1 MSQELLVLVLEDEL
15 ENTVIELLSLLSSP
29 DFGAI
34 QVQKAN
40 SAETALEILQSAN
53 ITLVI
58 LGLPISSTFGDG
70 LNLLLKMRQLKPLIP
85 IVTLVSQDTMGI
97 GVQALEFGAFAYLPR
112 QYLTAETLRQVIHNA
127 AQKARALESFSQIS
141 AVDEAVINAFPV
153 CVAVL
158 DDAGGVTAVNQEWQQ
173 LAQTT
178 HDPLI
183 TQTQVGHNFLQLC
196 QSIKRADVA
205 AVIQE
210 ALTGRKTM
218 EALEYSWK
226 EPEESLLTWRKL
238 NVTPLR
244 WPKGGAIVSLQEVTE
259 LVNSQI
265 HLATYE
271 TRLSEMKNNFSAL
284 VHDLR
289 SPLTSLRLYLDLLVK
304 GNMARREQY
313 VAVMVQEA
321 VHMEQLIDDMLTLTR
336 IEEIEDFQ
344 FTPVNLTHLVE
355 QVVLVEQPVAE
366 GRSLT
371 LVFLNPQQ
379 AVWVMG
385 QSRQLIRV
393 ITNLVANGLRYTVAG
408 GVQIILEQDDAARR
422 MILTVIDTG
431 IGIAPEVL
439 PFIFE
444 PFFRSARAQNVSP
457 KGTGLGLSIVKRIVT
472 LHNGSIDVF
481 SELNQG
487 TTFRIILP
495 TIEAPAI

>member
-1 MSQELLVLVLEDEL
+1 MSQDLLVLVLEDEL
-15 ENTVIELLSLLSSP
+15 ENTVIELLSRLSLS

-34 QVQKAN
+34 QAQKAD
-40 SAETALEILQSAN
+40 SVDTALEMLQSTN
-53 ITLVI
+53 FTLVI

-70 LNLLLKMRQLKPLIP
+70 LNLLLKMRQLKPLVP

-112 QYLTAETLRQVIHNA
+112 QYLTAETLRHVIHNA
-127 AQKARALESFSQIS
+127 AQKTRVLDNFSQVS
-141 AVDEAVINAFPV
+141 AVDEAVINAFPI

-173 LAQTT
+173 LAQAT

-196 QSIKRADVA
+196 QRINRADVA
-205 AVIQE
+205 AVIQQ
-210 ALTGRKTM
+210 ALTGHKAM

-226 EPEESLLTWRKL
+226 EPESSLLMWRKL

-244 WPKGGAIVSLQEVTE
+244 WPKGGAILSLQEVTE

-271 TRLSEMKNNFSAL
+271 NRLSELRNNFSAL

-304 GNMARREQY
+304 GNMARKEQY
-313 VAVMVQEA
+313 VAVMMQETA
-321 VHMEQLIDDMLTLTR
+321 HMEQLVDDMLTLAR

-344 FTPVNLTHLVE
+344 FTPVNLTDLVE
-355 QVVLVEQPVAE
+355 EVVLVEQPVAE

-371 LVFLNPQQ
+371 LVFSNPQQ

-408 GVQIILEQDDAARR
+408 GVQIVLAHDNAANH
-422 MILTVIDTG
+422 MTLTVTDTG

-472 LHNGSIDVF
+472 LHNGSIEVF
-481 SELNQG
+481 SELNEG
-487 TTFRIILP
+487 TTFQIILP
-495 TIEAPAI
+495 TIDAPAT